1 MLISPLEIAGA
12 FEITTTVHGDSRGEF
27 VEWFRAGALKEHSG
41 HDFTLAQANLS
52 QSARGALRGI
62 HFADVP
68 PGQAKYITCPY
79 GSILDFI
86 IDIRVGSPT
95 FGKWTVVELSGDNR
109 NAVFIAE
116 GLGHAFLSLE
126 DNTVVAY
133 LVSDIYRPEREHAIN
148 PLDSDIGL
156 EFPMAST
163 ELQLS
168 EKDQAAPGLFEAQE
182 MGLLPIWSGEG
193 VS

>member
-1 MLISPLEIAGA
+1 MLISPLAIAGA

-27 VEWFRAGALKEHSG
+27 VEWFKAEELKHLTG
-41 HDFTLAQANLS
+41 HDFSLAQANLS
-52 QSARGALRGI
+52 RSARGALRGI

-95 FGKWTVVELSGDNR
+95 FGQWAAVELTGENR

-116 GLGHAFLSLE
+116 GLGHAFLALE
-126 DNTVVAY
+126 DNSVVTY
-133 LVSDIYRPEREHAIN
+133 LVSDVYRPEREHGVN
-148 PLDSDIGL
+148 PLDSHIGL
-156 EFPMAST
+156 EFPMPSA

-168 EKDQAAPGLFEAQE
+168 EKDHAAPGLFEAQE
-182 MGLLPIWSGEG
+182 MGLLPLWSGEG
-193 VS
+193 VT

>member
-1 MLISPLEIAGA
+1 VLISPLAIAGA
-12 FEITTTVHGDSRGEF
+12 FEIATTVHGDSRGEF
-27 VEWFRAGALKEHSG
+27 VEWFRAEEFKHLYG
-41 HDFTLAQANLS
+41 HDFSLAQANLS
-52 QSARGALRGI
+52 RSAKGALRGI

-68 PGQAKYITCPY
+68 PGQAKCITCPY
-79 GSILDFI
+79 GRMLDFI

-95 FGKWTVVELSGDNR
+95 FGQWASVELSGENR

-126 DNTVVAY
+126 DNTVVTY
-133 LVSDIYRPEREHAIN
+133 LVSDVYRPEREHGVN

-156 EFPMAST
+156 EFPIPST

-168 EKDQAAPGLFEAQE
+168 EKDQIAPGLFQAQE

>member
-1 MLISPLEIAGA
+1 MLISPLPIAGA

-95 FGKWTVVELSGDNR
+95 FGKWVAVELSGDNR

-126 DNTVVAY
+126 DNTVVTY
-133 LVSDIYRPEREHAIN
+133 LVSDIYRPEREHGVN

-156 EFPMAST
+156 EFPIPTS

-168 EKDQAAPGLFEAQE
+168 EKDQAAPGLFEAQK